1 LCSEKFAL
9 LDEECRKIGRDPA
22 TMRKSA
28 MVGFLVGANEAE
40 FERRVRALLTM
51 VGEEGTESSA
61 WLEEHSQ
68 RWIVGTPD
76 QAREMAV
83 LFAASGA
90 ERVMLQDML
99 PRDHAM
105 IELAARELIGQ
116 F

>member
-1 LCSEKFAL
+1 
-9 LDEECRKIGRDPA
+9 
-22 TMRKSA
+22 
-28 MVGFLVGANEAE
+28 
-40 FERRVRALLTM
+40 M
-51 VGEEGTESSA
+51 VGEESTESSA

-76 QAREMAV
+76 QAREMAAR
-83 LFAASGA
+83 FAASGA